1 MPRIV
6 ALLSPLLLVLP
17 LAALSALALAHLQSL
32 AGIDMSGRDLIP
44 GLGIGRAEALT
55 SLILAGTLL
64 AEVATRGWRGSSL
77 ERMTTAPQR
86 THRSDLFFAI
96 AAITALSPMIVLVG
110 TFGICVA
117 LREAVGAWFGWRLAA
132 DWPFWLSVPATTL
145 LADFLQYWLHR
156 ALHSD
161 ALWSLHAIHHAAAD
175 LTPLT
180 AARNHPI
187 DDLLTGLTTAIAT
200 LTLGAPDAAMLWAAA
215 IVNIQAVVVHSNM
228 PFPLWLEKTLVAG
241 PRLHRLHHSF
251 LRDEHDNNFGAFPI
265 WDRLFG
271 TYRLHIEPP
280 TRLGVDDP
288 RFDTGNPLR
297 DITTATLIWF
307 QTIGGQSRG
316 LLRARLQPRTGAD
329 LS

>member
-1 MPRIV
+1 MPRIA
-6 ALLSPLLLVLP
+6 ALLSPLLLALP
-17 LAALSALALAHLQSL
+17 LAALSAFTLTHLQSL
-32 AGIDMSGRDLIP
+32 VGVDMSGRNLVP
-44 GLGIGRAEALT
+44 GLGIGMTEALT

-77 ERMTTAPQR
+77 ERMTTAQQP
-86 THRSDLFFAI
+86 THRSDFFFAI
-96 AAITALSPMIVLVG
+96 AAVTALYPMIVLIG
-110 TFGICVA
+110 TFGVCVA

-132 DWPFWLSVPATTL
+132 DWPFWLSVPATIL

-161 ALWSLHAIHHAAAD
+161 MLWPLHAIHHAAAD

-187 DDLLTGLTTAIAT
+187 DDFLTSLTSAVAM
-200 LTLGAPDAAMLWAAA
+200 LTLGAPDAAMLWAATLLN
-215 IVNIQAVVVHSNM
+215 VQAVVVHSNM
-228 PFPLWLEKTLVAG
+228 PVPLWLEKTIVAG

-251 LRDEHDNNFGAFPI
+251 LRDEHDNNFAAFPV

-271 TYRLHIEPP
+271 TYRLQIEGPA
-280 TRLGVDDP
+280 RFGVDDP

-297 DITTATLIWF
+297 DIAVATLIWF
-307 QTIGGQSRG
+307 QTIGGRLHG
-316 LLRARLQPRTGAD
+316 LVRLRRPVRTGAD